1 LRENLESN
9 FNSLKREI
17 ERIGRLGSIYEI
29 NILIYIDMLREY
41 IKYKVEKID
50 LISVKI
56 SQILRD
62 GYNPIIIT
70 LKTYWLR
77 VKGRNNFLK
86 VG

>member
-1 LRENLESN
+1 LKKQNSESK
-9 FNSLKREI
+9 FQYLKREI
-17 ERIGRLGSIYEI
+17 ERIGRLDSIYEI

-62 GYNPIIIT
+62 GYNQYIPKPI
-70 LKTYWLR
+70 
-77 VKGRNNFLK
+77 
-86 VG
+86 VGKRHSHV

>member
-1 LRENLESN
+1 MRENLESN

-50 LISVKI
+50 
-56 SQILRD
+56 
-62 GYNPIIIT
+62 
-70 LKTYWLR
+70 
-77 VKGRNNFLK
+77 
-86 VG
+86 